1 MTYWLGILN
10 MEVKGMSSTNHT
22 ANFNFPQWV
31 GSDYPSF
38 INDLNPAFL
47 TIDTKLKSNETGVD
61 TAQNAAE
68 SAQQAAKAAKQAA
81 EAAQSAAKS
90 SVDLL
95 VAMGI
100 TNKETA
106 VAFAGKVNNAI
117 PKNNVLAEYFDHEE
131 S

>member
-1 MTYWLGILN
+1 
-10 MEVKGMSSTNHT
+10 MSSTNHT
-22 ANFNFPQWV
+22 KNFNFPQWV

-68 SAQQAAKAAKQAA
+68 SAQQAA
-81 EAAQSAAKS
+81 EAAQQAAKAAQQAAKS

-100 TNKETA
+100 TNNETA

-117 PKNNVLAEYFDHEE
+117 PKNNVLAEYFDHKEK
-131 S
+131 

>member
-1 MTYWLGILN
+1 
-10 MEVKGMSSTNHT
+10 MEVKGMSSTNQT

-61 TAQNAAE
+61 SAQNAAE
-68 SAQQAAKAAKQAA
+68 SAQQAAEAAQQAA
-81 EAAQSAAKS
+81 EAAQTAAKS

-131 S
+131 N

>member
-1 MTYWLGILN
+1 MIYWHGISN
-10 MEVKGMSSTNHT
+10 TEVKGMSSTNHT
-22 ANFNFPQWV
+22 ENFNFPQWV

-68 SAQQAAKAAKQAA
+68 SAQQAAKAAQKAA
-81 EAAQSAAKS
+81 EAAQLAAKS

-117 PKNNVLAEYFDHEE
+117 PKNNVLAEYFDHKEN
-131 S
+131 

>member
-1 MTYWLGILN
+1 
-10 MEVKGMSSTNHT
+10 MSSTNHT
-22 ANFNFPQWV
+22 ENFNFPQWV

-47 TIDTKLKSNETGVD
+47 TIDTTLKSIETGVD

-68 SAQQAAKAAKQAA
+68 SAQQAA
-81 EAAQSAAKS
+81 EAAQRAVES
-90 SVDLL
+90 SVALL

-100 TNKETA
+100 TNNETA

-117 PKNNVLAEYFDHEE
+117 PKNNVLAEYFDHKEN
-131 S
+131 

>member
-1 MTYWLGILN
+1 
-10 MEVKGMSSTNHT
+10 MSSTNHT
-22 ANFNFPQWV
+22 KNFNFPQWV

-47 TIDTKLKSNETGVD
+47 TIDTKIKSNETGVD
-61 TAQNAAE
+61 TAQ
-68 SAQQAAKAAKQAA
+68 QAA
-81 EAAQSAAKS
+81 EAAQQAAEAAQTAAKS

-117 PKNNVLAEYFDHEE
+117 PKNNVLAEYFDHKEN
-131 S
+131 

>member
-1 MTYWLGILN
+1 
-10 MEVKGMSSTNHT
+10 MSSTNHT

-47 TIDTKLKSNETGVD
+47 TIDTTLKSNETGVD

-68 SAQQAAKAAKQAA
+68 SAQQAAEAAQQAA
-81 EAAQSAAKS
+81 EAAQRAAKS

-100 TNKETA
+100 TNNKTA

-117 PKNNVLAEYFDHEE
+117 PKNNVLAEYFDHKEN
-131 S
+131 

>member
-1 MTYWLGILN
+1 
-10 MEVKGMSSTNHT
+10 MSSTNHT
-22 ANFNFPQWV
+22 ENFNFPQWV

-61 TAQNAAE
+61 TAQNAA
-68 SAQQAAKAAKQAA
+68 KAAQQAA
-81 EAAQSAAKS
+81 EAAQQAAKS

-117 PKNNVLAEYFDHEE
+117 PKNNVLAEYFDHKEN
-131 S
+131 

>member
-1 MTYWLGILN
+1 
-10 MEVKGMSSTNHT
+10 MSSTNHT
-22 ANFNFPQWV
+22 ENFNFPQWV

-68 SAQQAAKAAKQAA
+68 SAQQAA
-81 EAAQSAAKS
+81 EAAQQAAKS

-100 TNKETA
+100 INKGTA

-117 PKNNVLAEYFDHEE
+117 PKNNVLAEYFDHKEN
-131 S
+131 

>member
-1 MTYWLGILN
+1 
-10 MEVKGMSSTNHT
+10 MSSTNHT
-22 ANFNFPQWV
+22 ENFNFPQWV

-47 TIDTKLKSNETGVD
+47 TIDTKLKNNETGVD

-68 SAQQAAKAAKQAA
+68 SAQKAA
-81 EAAQSAAKS
+81 EAAQKAAKS

-100 TNKETA
+100 TNNETA

-117 PKNNVLAEYFDHEE
+117 PKNNVLAEYFDHKEN
-131 S
+131 

>member
-1 MTYWLGILN
+1 
-10 MEVKGMSSTNHT
+10 MSSTNHT
-22 ANFNFPQWV
+22 ENFNFPQWV

-47 TIDTKLKSNETGVD
+47 TIDTKIKSNETGVD
-61 TAQNAAE
+61 TAQKAAE
-68 SAQQAAKAAKQAA
+68 SAQQAAKAAQKAA
-81 EAAQSAAKS
+81 EAAQTAAKS

-117 PKNNVLAEYFDHEE
+117 PKNNVLAEYFDHKE